1 MSQPAVKRQRNTE
14 MLRAPS
20 VRDVG
25 MSMLLLL
32 AGRASVLGL
41 FPFGVAFFASCFD
54 KSIAYLGITVL
65 SIALMTS
72 AGSAVL
78 TKYLV
83 AALLFWI
90 YTRFRNKENLVLDA
104 ACVGGAVMVGGLV
117 FLIYTY
123 VGAYDILMLFVES
136 IVTSLMYII
145 FKKAHGLIANR
156 KKNARRP
163 HRTSLSVF
171 L

>member
-54 KSIAYLGITVL
+54 NCAFDCTYDVGRQCGAYKISCCGTV
-65 SIALMTS
+65 
-72 AGSAVL
+72 VL
-78 TKYLV
+78 D
-83 AALLFWI
+83 I
-90 YTRFRNKENLVLDA
+90 YTFQK
-104 ACVGGAVMVGGLV
+104 
-117 FLIYTY
+117 
-123 VGAYDILMLFVES
+123 
-136 IVTSLMYII
+136 
-145 FKKAHGLIANR
+145 
-156 KKNARRP
+156 
-163 HRTSLSVF
+163 
-171 L
+171 

>member
-72 AGSAVL
+72 ASSRSEERRVG
-78 TKYLV
+78 
-83 AALLFWI
+83 
-90 YTRFRNKENLVLDA
+90 KE
-104 ACVGGAVMVGGLV
+104 CRSRWSP
-117 FLIYTY
+117 Y
-123 VGAYDILMLFVES
+123 
-136 IVTSLMYII
+136 
-145 FKKAHGLIANR
+145 H
-156 KKNARRP
+156 
-163 HRTSLSVF
+163 
-171 L
+171 

>member
-54 KSIAYLGITVL
+54 FDCTYDVGRQCGAYKISCCGTV
-65 SIALMTS
+65 
-72 AGSAVL
+72 VL
-78 TKYLV
+78 D
-83 AALLFWI
+83 I
-90 YTRFRNKENLVLDA
+90 YTFQK
-104 ACVGGAVMVGGLV
+104 
-117 FLIYTY
+117 
-123 VGAYDILMLFVES
+123 
-136 IVTSLMYII
+136 
-145 FKKAHGLIANR
+145 
-156 KKNARRP
+156 
-163 HRTSLSVF
+163 
-171 L
+171 

>member
-104 ACVGGAVMVGGLV
+104 AWAVRLWSADLF
-117 FLIYTY
+117 FLYIHMSEHMIY
-123 VGAYDILMLFVES
+123 LCFL
-136 IVTSLMYII
+136 
-145 FKKAHGLIANR
+145 
-156 KKNARRP
+156 
-163 HRTSLSVF
+163 LSR
-171 L
+171 

>member
-1 MSQPAVKRQRNTE
+1 MSQPAVKSQRNTE

-72 AGSAVL
+72 AGQCGAYKISCCGTVVL
-78 TKYLV
+78 D
-83 AALLFWI
+83 I
-90 YTRFRNKENLVLDA
+90 YTFQK
-104 ACVGGAVMVGGLV
+104 
-117 FLIYTY
+117 
-123 VGAYDILMLFVES
+123 
-136 IVTSLMYII
+136 
-145 FKKAHGLIANR
+145 
-156 KKNARRP
+156 
-163 HRTSLSVF
+163 
-171 L
+171 

>member
-54 KSIAYLGITVL
+54 KSIAYLGITVDCTYDVGRQCGAYKI
-65 SIALMTS
+65 SCCGTV
-72 AGSAVL
+72 VL
-78 TKYLV
+78 D
-83 AALLFWI
+83 I
-90 YTRFRNKENLVLDA
+90 YTFQK
-104 ACVGGAVMVGGLV
+104 
-117 FLIYTY
+117 
-123 VGAYDILMLFVES
+123 
-136 IVTSLMYII
+136 
-145 FKKAHGLIANR
+145 
-156 KKNARRP
+156 
-163 HRTSLSVF
+163 
-171 L
+171 

>member
-20 VRDVG
+20 VRDAG

-90 YTRFRNKENLVLDA
+90 YTRFRNKENLVRGR
-104 ACVGGAVMVGGLV
+104 CGYGRRIC
-117 FLIYTY
+117 FSYIYICRSIRYTY
-123 VGAYDILMLFVES
+123 AFC
-136 IVTSLMYII
+136 
-145 FKKAHGLIANR
+145 
-156 KKNARRP
+156 
-163 HRTSLSVF
+163 
-171 L
+171 

>member
-104 ACVGGAVMVGGLV
+104 ACVGGAVMVYNIQKSTRIDCKPQKTHADRTGR
-117 FLIYTY
+117 
-123 VGAYDILMLFVES
+123 AYQYFCKRGCFYNGTFGNCV
-136 IVTSLMYII
+136 
-145 FKKAHGLIANR
+145 
-156 KKNARRP
+156 
-163 HRTSLSVF
+163 SV
-171 L
+171 

>member
-104 ACVGGAVMVGGLV
+104 ACVGGAVMAGGLV
-117 FLIYTY
+117 
-123 VGAYDILMLFVES
+123 S
-136 IVTSLMYII
+136 
-145 FKKAHGLIANR
+145 
-156 KKNARRP
+156 
-163 HRTSLSVF
+163 
-171 L
+171 

>member
-65 SIALMTS
+65 SIALGLLQGLGRGRQCGAYKISCCGTV
-72 AGSAVL
+72 VL
-78 TKYLV
+78 D
-83 AALLFWI
+83 I
-90 YTRFRNKENLVLDA
+90 YTFQK
-104 ACVGGAVMVGGLV
+104 
-117 FLIYTY
+117 
-123 VGAYDILMLFVES
+123 
-136 IVTSLMYII
+136 
-145 FKKAHGLIANR
+145 
-156 KKNARRP
+156 
-163 HRTSLSVF
+163 
-171 L
+171 

>member
-72 AGSAVL
+72 ASSAVL
-78 TKYLV
+78 KISCCGTVVLD
-83 AALLFWI
+83 I
-90 YTRFRNKENLVLDA
+90 YTFQK
-104 ACVGGAVMVGGLV
+104 
-117 FLIYTY
+117 
-123 VGAYDILMLFVES
+123 
-136 IVTSLMYII
+136 
-145 FKKAHGLIANR
+145 
-156 KKNARRP
+156 
-163 HRTSLSVF
+163 
-171 L
+171 